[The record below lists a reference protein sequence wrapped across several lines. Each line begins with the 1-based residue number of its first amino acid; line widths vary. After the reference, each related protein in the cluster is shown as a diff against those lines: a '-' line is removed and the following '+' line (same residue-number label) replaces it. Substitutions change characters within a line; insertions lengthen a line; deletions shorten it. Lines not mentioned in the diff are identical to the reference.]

1 MSCQIYGMT
10 TIECTLCEHSIVM
23 NKKSFWFSIVF
34 GMMDIQCR
42 RHKNHQSY
50 TQGGN
55 EREHE
60 KKKQKNGKNSGCS
73 SGGSAWNMRAGDDA
87 AGGRDTDI
95 RADSDAG
102 LCGGAVQ
109 RAEIDECDKE
119 CRCPDA
125 AGQ

>member
-60 KKKQKNGKNSGCS
+60 KKK
-73 SGGSAWNMRAGDDA
+73 
-87 AGGRDTDI
+87 
-95 RADSDAG
+95 
-102 LCGGAVQ
+102 
-109 RAEIDECDKE
+109 
-119 CRCPDA
+119 
-125 AGQ
+125 

>member
-1 MSCQIYGMT
+1 
-10 TIECTLCEHSIVM
+10 
-23 NKKSFWFSIVF
+23 
-34 GMMDIQCR
+34 MMDIQCR
-42 RHKNHQSY
+42 RHKNHQSC

-73 SGGSAWNMRAGDDA
+73 SGGSAWGMRAGDDA

-95 RADSDAG
+95 RTDSDAG

-109 RAEIDECDKE
+109 CAETDECDKK
-119 CRCPDA
+119 CCCPDA